1 MGTTPAANP
10 ATILIVEDEE
20 RLARLV
26 ADYLTLAGYNSHTLG
41 EGTGVVDWVRA
52 HQPALVIL
60 DLMLPGRDGLDVC
73 RDLRAFSAVPII
85 MTTARVEEID
95 RLLGLEL
102 GADDYLCKPF
112 SPRELVARVK
122 AVLRRF
128 QAPPASFSPTGT
140 GASPIG
146 AGATAP
152 ARQAGAT
159 PTSPTGSG
167 LTGATPAS
175 TSSTGLTGATPTPT
189 TGIGLTGSPPPA
201 ASPAALDLEESTLR
215 VHWQGRTVELTAVE
229 FSLLATLYASPGRIF
244 SRNRLM
250 ALIYR
255 DHRVVSDRTI
265 DSHIKKLRR
274 KLEELSTDQE
284 WVHSVYGVG
293 YRYEEQD

>member
-1 MGTTPAANP
+1 
-10 ATILIVEDEE
+10 
-20 RLARLV
+20 
-26 ADYLTLAGYNSHTLG
+26 
-41 EGTGVVDWVRA
+41 
-52 HQPALVIL
+52 
-60 DLMLPGRDGLDVC
+60 
-73 RDLRAFSAVPII
+73 
-85 MTTARVEEID
+85 
-95 RLLGLEL
+95 
-102 GADDYLCKPF
+102 
-112 SPRELVARVK
+112 
-122 AVLRRF
+122 
-128 QAPPASFSPTGT
+128 
-140 GASPIG
+140 
-146 AGATAP
+146 
-152 ARQAGAT
+152 
-159 PTSPTGSG
+159 